1 MTCPNKIDETNFSRF
16 LQINTIQKIIGLP
29 LFTKVI
35 EKYLTLENAEKLYG
49 QTRSIYMMI

>member
-16 LQINTIQKIIGLP
+16 LQINTIQKIIALA